1 MKLLT
6 HNMLTSHVKGVK
18 NGYPLRILVILV
30 HAAQQT
36 VQFNCVCVCSSSVQ
50 CAHLSTC
57 LQAKQVVVK
66 AVDFNADFIAR
77 MLLKLDWSVL
87 KTTAESVRMCTQPNP
102 YLLASASVS
111 CSQTLAGY
119 VRLEYDLT
127 AYFL

>member
-36 VQFNCVCVCSSSVQ
+36 VQFSYVCVCSSSVQ
-50 CAHLSTC
+50 CAHLCTC

-87 KTTAESVRMCTQPNP
+87 KTTAESVCVH
-102 YLLASASVS
+102 S
-111 CSQTLAGY
+111 
-119 VRLEYDLT
+119 LT
-127 AYFL
+127 RTTSLCICLM

>member
-36 VQFNCVCVCSSSVQ
+36 VQCNCVCVQQFCTVCL
-50 CAHLSTC
+50 CAC

-66 AVDFNADFIAR
+66 TVDFNADFIAR

-87 KTTAESVRMCTQPNP
+87 KTTAESVRMCAQPNP
-102 YLLASASVS
+102 YYICLM
-111 CSQTLAGY
+111 
-119 VRLEYDLT
+119 
-127 AYFL
+127 